1 MAASRPESKD
11 LNDAFI
17 KISFQEDRESD
28 PLMGHW
34 LDQGLHPST
43 KQGGLVLTTRR
54 LRQTLLTS
62 RAPVRHRIETRHLF
76 LTVSLVQVSAASET
90 IPWLLPRSD
99 AGLTLEFAVLPSC
112 KCRTNLTT

>member
-11 LNDAFI
+11 LSDAFI

-43 KQGGLVLTTRR
+43 KQGGTILTTRR
-54 LRQTLLTS
+54 LCKTLLTS
-62 RAPVRHRIETRHLF
+62 RAPVRYRDETCHLV
-76 LTVSLVQVSAASET
+76 LTVLLLQASAASET
-90 IPWLLPRSD
+90 IPWLLRCSD
-99 AGLTLEFAVLPSC
+99 AGLTLEFAVVPPC